1 MLWVSW
7 ATWQRRNEISS
18 SLPLMA
24 ISYFEVSFRACITE
38 NYKISSRVFEIKD
51 LMMLDLLLQ
60 TLDDT
65 VSTMVVVF
73 LMLFITG
80 LMVEMDAFSC
90 ITHLARPLVS
100 VSHLPAV
107 SASTFVISLGS
118 ALAAN
123 TVIARMLA
131 EGQLSDRQAFLSAI
145 MNSVPVY
152 FRELFTYQLAFVIPV
167 LGIFV
172 GGAYA
177 VISIATGLIK
187 MALVLILG
195 RAYLPADPS
204 AASSPPSSASRQS
217 QPSAPSASSCARLSL
232 SQPQTWSNLKEAAI
246 KSLRGQ
252 SRIFLRIAGLYFIM
266 TFLVLYLSREGILQ
280 SLDVLPLAHFF
291 GVPPETIIPLT
302 IYVASPKA
310 GITLLGPL
318 IQNGGISETKAL
330 IVLMLGSL
338 FMLPFYS
345 LRSLLPNYTSVFGM
359 RLGLSLVIISTG
371 ISVAVRLSVLLVLLI
386 ATG

>member
-1 MLWVSW
+1 
-7 ATWQRRNEISS
+7 
-18 SLPLMA
+18 
-24 ISYFEVSFRACITE
+24 
-38 NYKISSRVFEIKD
+38 
-51 LMMLDLLLQ
+51 MLDLLLQ
-60 TLDDT
+60 TLDNT
-65 VSTMVVVF
+65 VSTMITVF
-73 LMLFITG
+73 IMLFLTG
-80 LMVEMDAFSC
+80 LMLEMDAFSR

-100 VSHLPAV
+100 ISHLPAI

-123 TVIARMLA
+123 TMIARLKA
-131 EGQLSDRQAFLSAI
+131 EGHLSERQAFLSAI

-187 MALVLILG
+187 LALVLVLG
-195 RAYLPADPS
+195 RAYLPGDS
-204 AASSPPSSASRQS
+204 SASSPSYAMFTSSKASLPPQARKNLRQ
-217 QPSAPSASSCARLSL
+217 
-232 SQPQTWSNLKEAAI
+232 AAI
-246 KSLRGQ
+246 KSLLGQ
-252 SRIFLRIAGLYFIM
+252 SRIFIRIAGLYFIM
-266 TFLVLYLSREGILQ
+266 TFLVLYLSSEGILQ
-280 SLDVLPLAHFF
+280 SFDVIPIANFF
-291 GVPPETIIPLT
+291 AVPTETVIPLT

-310 GITLLGPL
+310 GIALLGPL

-338 FMLPFYS
+338 FMLPVYS

-371 ISVAVRLSVLLVLLI
+371 ISVAVRMSVLVMLLI
-386 ATG
+386 AT

>member
-1 MLWVSW
+1 
-7 ATWQRRNEISS
+7 
-18 SLPLMA
+18 
-24 ISYFEVSFRACITE
+24 
-38 NYKISSRVFEIKD
+38 
-51 LMMLDLLLQ
+51 MLDLLLQ
-60 TLDDT
+60 TLEDT
-65 VSTMVVVF
+65 VSTMITVF
-73 LMLFITG
+73 IMLFLAG
-80 LMVEMDAFSC
+80 LMVEMNAFSR
-90 ITHLARPLVS
+90 INHLARPLIS
-100 VSHLPAV
+100 ISHLPAV

-118 ALAAN
+118 ALAGN

-131 EGQLSDRQAFLSAI
+131 EGQLTERQAFLSAI

-167 LGIFV
+167 LGIYV

-177 VISIATGLIK
+177 VISIATGLLK
-187 MALVLILG
+187 LALVLVLG
-195 RAYLPADPS
+195 RAYLPADLS
-204 AASSPPSSASRQS
+204 ASFAASSSSPQLTPSSSS
-217 QPSAPSASSCARLSL
+217 VAPLPPLPPLPPQERKSL
-232 SQPQTWSNLKEAAI
+232 SEAAK

-280 SLDVLPLAHFF
+280 SFDVIPLAQFF

-310 GITLLGPL
+310 GIALLGPL

-359 RLGLSLVIISTG
+359 KLGLSLVIISTT

>member
-1 MLWVSW
+1 
-7 ATWQRRNEISS
+7 
-18 SLPLMA
+18 
-24 ISYFEVSFRACITE
+24 
-38 NYKISSRVFEIKD
+38 
-51 LMMLDLLLQ
+51 MLDLLLQ
-60 TLDDT
+60 TLDNT
-65 VSTMVVVF
+65 VSTMITVF
-73 LMLFITG
+73 IMLFLTG
-80 LMVEMDAFSC
+80 LMVEMNAFQRIS
-90 ITHLARPLVS
+90 HLARPLIS
-100 VSHLPAV
+100 ISHLPAV

-123 TVIARMLA
+123 TVIARLKA
-131 EGQLSDRQAFLSAI
+131 EGQLTERQAFLSAI

-187 MALVLILG
+187 LALVLVLG
-195 RAYLPADPS
+195 RAYLPGDSSASSVSSTSSIASSSPS
-204 AASSPPSSASRQS
+204 AAPL
-217 QPSAPSASSCARLSL
+217 QPLPTQARK
-232 SQPQTWSNLKEAAI
+232 NLREAAK

-280 SLDVLPLAHFF
+280 SFDVLPLAHFF
-291 GVPPETIIPLT
+291 SVPPETIIPLT

-310 GITLLGPL
+310 GIALLGPL

-371 ISVAVRLSVLLVLLI
+371 ISVAVRMSVLLMLLI

>member
-1 MLWVSW
+1 
-7 ATWQRRNEISS
+7 
-18 SLPLMA
+18 
-24 ISYFEVSFRACITE
+24 
-38 NYKISSRVFEIKD
+38 
-51 LMMLDLLLQ
+51 
-60 TLDDT
+60 
-65 VSTMVVVF
+65 
-73 LMLFITG
+73 
-80 LMVEMDAFSC
+80 
-90 ITHLARPLVS
+90 
-100 VSHLPAV
+100 
-107 SASTFVISLGS
+107 
-118 ALAAN
+118 
-123 TVIARMLA
+123 
-131 EGQLSDRQAFLSAI
+131 
-145 MNSVPVY
+145 
-152 FRELFTYQLAFVIPV
+152 
-167 LGIFV
+167 
-172 GGAYA
+172 
-177 VISIATGLIK
+177 

-195 RAYLPADPS
+195 RAYLPADLS
-204 AASSPPSSASRQS
+204 VASSSTSSSASRQS
-217 QPSAPSASSCARLSL
+217 HPSSPSASSCARLSL
-232 SQPQTWSNLKEAAI
+232 SRPQTWSNLKEAAI

-252 SRIFLRIAGLYFIM
+252 TRIFLRIAGLYFIM

-371 ISVAVRLSVLLVLLI
+371 ISVAVRLSVLLMLLI

>member
-1 MLWVSW
+1 
-7 ATWQRRNEISS
+7 
-18 SLPLMA
+18 
-24 ISYFEVSFRACITE
+24 
-38 NYKISSRVFEIKD
+38 
-51 LMMLDLLLQ
+51 MLDLFLQ

-65 VSTMVVVF
+65 VSTMTTVF
-73 LMLFITG
+73 LMLFLTG
-80 LMVEMDAFSC
+80 LMVEMGTFQRIS
-90 ITHLARPLVS
+90 HLARPLVS

-123 TVIARMLA
+123 TMIARLKA
-131 EGQLSDRQAFLSAI
+131 EGQLSKRQALLSAI

-172 GGAYA
+172 GGVYA

-187 MALVLILG
+187 LVLVLVLG
-195 RAYLPADPS
+195 RAYLPGDS
-204 AASSPPSSASRQS
+204 
-217 QPSAPSASSCARLSL
+217 SAPSTSFATSL
-232 SQPQTWSNLKEAAI
+232 QPLLPQTRKNLRQAAI

-280 SLDVLPLAHFF
+280 SLDVIPLAHFF
-291 GVPPETIIPLT
+291 AVPPETVIPLT

-310 GITLLGPL
+310 GIALLGPL

-330 IVLMLGSL
+330 IVLMVGSL

-345 LRSLLPNYTSVFGM
+345 LRSLMPNYTSVFGM
-359 RLGLSLVIISTG
+359 RLGLSLVVVSTG
-371 ISVAVRLSVLLVLLI
+371 ISVLVRMSVLVMLLI

>member
-1 MLWVSW
+1 MRGENDLILFQFALMVCWVINL
-7 ATWQRRNEISS
+7 AAQ
-18 SLPLMA
+18 
-24 ISYFEVSFRACITE
+24 ITE
-38 NYKISSRVFEIKD
+38 NYKISSGEFETKD
-51 LMMLDLLLQ
+51 LMILDLLMQ

-65 VSTMVVVF
+65 FSTMAVVF
-73 LMLFITG
+73 IMLFITG
-80 LMVEMDAFSC
+80 LMVEMNAFSR
-90 ITHLARPLVS
+90 ISHLARPLVS
-100 VSHLPAV
+100 LSHLPSI

-123 TVIARMLA
+123 TVIARLL
-131 EGQLSDRQAFLSAI
+131 EDGQLSHRQAFLSAI

-152 FRELFTYQLAFVIPV
+152 FRELFTYQLAFVVPV

-177 VISIATGLIK
+177 IISIATGIIK
-187 MALVLILG
+187 LAIVLILG
-195 RAYLPADPS
+195 RAYLPADLSVASSSLSSLSASAPSHPS
-204 AASSPPSSASRQS
+204 APPSSPSSAPLLPS
-217 QPSAPSASSCARLSL
+217 QPMS
-232 SQPQTWSNLKEAAI
+232 WSNLRQAAR

-252 SRIFLRIAGLYFIM
+252 IRIFLRIAGLYFIM
-266 TFLVLYLSREGILQ
+266 TFLVLYLTQEGIFQ

-310 GITLLGPL
+310 GIALLGPL
-318 IQNGGISETKAL
+318 IQNGGISEIKAL

-371 ISVAVRLSVLLVLLI
+371 ISVAVRLSVLLALLI
-386 ATG
+386 AT

>member
-1 MLWVSW
+1 
-7 ATWQRRNEISS
+7 
-18 SLPLMA
+18 
-24 ISYFEVSFRACITE
+24 
-38 NYKISSRVFEIKD
+38 
-51 LMMLDLLLQ
+51 MLDLLLQ

-65 VSTMVVVF
+65 VTTMITVF
-73 LMLFITG
+73 IMLFLTG
-80 LMVEMDAFSC
+80 LMVEMDAFSR

-100 VSHLPAV
+100 ISHLPAV
-107 SASTFVISLGS
+107 SASTFAISLGS

-123 TVIARMLA
+123 TMIARLKA
-131 EGQLSDRQAFLSAI
+131 EGHLSERQAFLSAI

-177 VISIATGLIK
+177 VISIATGLVK
-187 MALVLILG
+187 LALVLVLG
-195 RAYLPADPS
+195 RAYLPDDS
-204 AASSPPSSASRQS
+204 SASSPSFAM
-217 QPSAPSASSCARLSL
+217 SASSDASLQHQARI
-232 SQPQTWSNLKEAAI
+232 NLRQAAI
-246 KSLRGQ
+246 KSLQGQ
-252 SRIFLRIAGLYFIM
+252 SRIFFRIAGLYFIM

-280 SLDVLPLAHFF
+280 SFDVIPLADFF
-291 GVPPETIIPLT
+291 AVPPETVIPLT

-310 GITLLGPL
+310 GIALLGPL
-318 IQNGGISETKAL
+318 IQNGGVSETKAL

-359 RLGLSLVIISTG
+359 RLGLTLVMISTCV
-371 ISVAVRLSVLLVLLI
+371 SVVVRMSVLMMLLI
-386 ATG
+386 AT

>member
-1 MLWVSW
+1 
-7 ATWQRRNEISS
+7 
-18 SLPLMA
+18 
-24 ISYFEVSFRACITE
+24 
-38 NYKISSRVFEIKD
+38 
-51 LMMLDLLLQ
+51 MLDLLLQ
-60 TLDDT
+60 TLDST
-65 VSTMVVVF
+65 VSTMITVF
-73 LMLFITG
+73 IMLFLTG
-80 LMVEMDAFSC
+80 FMVEVGAFQRIS
-90 ITHLARPLVS
+90 HLARPLVS
-100 VSHLPAV
+100 ISHLPAV

-123 TVIARMLA
+123 TMIARLKA
-131 EGQLSDRQAFLSAI
+131 EGHLSERQAFLSAI

-187 MALVLILG
+187 LALVLVLG
-195 RAYLPADPS
+195 RAYLPS
-204 AASSPPSSASRQS
+204 L
-217 QPSAPSASSCARLSL
+217 PSASSASAFSSSTWSDVSL
-232 SQPQTWSNLKEAAI
+232 SPPPGQEKKNVRQAAI

-266 TFLVLYLSREGILQ
+266 TFLVLYLSREGFLQ
-280 SLDVLPLAHFF
+280 SMDVIPLANFF
-291 GVPPETIIPLT
+291 AVPPETVIPLT

-310 GITLLGPL
+310 GIALLGPL

-371 ISVAVRLSVLLVLLI
+371 VSVAVRMSVLVMLLI
-386 ATG
+386 AT

>member
-1 MLWVSW
+1 
-7 ATWQRRNEISS
+7 
-18 SLPLMA
+18 
-24 ISYFEVSFRACITE
+24 
-38 NYKISSRVFEIKD
+38 
-51 LMMLDLLLQ
+51 MLDLLLQ
-60 TLDDT
+60 TLDNT
-65 VSTMVVVF
+65 VSTMIVVF
-73 LMLFITG
+73 IMLFLTG
-80 LMVEMDAFSC
+80 LMVENDAFSQFS
-90 ITHLARPLVS
+90 HLARPLIRI
-100 VSHLPAV
+100 SHLPAV
-107 SASTFVISLGS
+107 SASTFVISMGS

-123 TVIARMLA
+123 TVIAGLLA
-131 EGQLSDRQAFLSAI
+131 DGQLSERQAFLSAI

-187 MALVLILG
+187 LALVLGLG
-195 RAYLPADPS
+195 RAYLPADLS
-204 AASSPPSSASRQS
+204 EASSSSSASALPYPSTQS
-217 QPSAPSASSCARLSL
+217 RSSSAPLLQHVPRAK
-232 SQPQTWSNLKEAAI
+232 SNLRKAAI

-266 TFLVLYLSREGILQ
+266 TFLVLYLSSEGILQ
-280 SLDVLPLAHFF
+280 SLDVMPLAQFF
-291 GVPPETIIPLT
+291 SVPPETIIPLT

-345 LRSLLPNYTSVFGM
+345 LRSLLPNYTSVFGLK
-359 RLGLSLVIISTG
+359 LGLSLVIISTA
-371 ISVAVRLSVLLVLLI
+371 ISVAVRMSVLLMLLI
-386 ATG
+386 FSSCS

>member
-1 MLWVSW
+1 
-7 ATWQRRNEISS
+7 
-18 SLPLMA
+18 
-24 ISYFEVSFRACITE
+24 
-38 NYKISSRVFEIKD
+38 
-51 LMMLDLLLQ
+51 
-60 TLDDT
+60 
-65 VSTMVVVF
+65 
-73 LMLFITG
+73 
-80 LMVEMDAFSC
+80 
-90 ITHLARPLVS
+90 
-100 VSHLPAV
+100 V

-123 TVIARMLA
+123 TVIARLKA
-131 EGQLSDRQAFLSAI
+131 EGHLTERQAFLSAI

-187 MALVLILG
+187 LALVLVLG
-195 RAYLPADPS
+195 RAYLPGDSSTSSSVSSTSSMSSSPS
-204 AASSPPSSASRQS
+204 AAPL
-217 QPSAPSASSCARLSL
+217 QPLLPQARK
-232 SQPQTWSNLKEAAI
+232 NLREAAK

-280 SLDVLPLAHFF
+280 SFDVLPLAQFF
-291 GVPPETIIPLT
+291 SVPPETIIPLT

-310 GITLLGPL
+310 GIALLGPL

-371 ISVAVRLSVLLVLLI
+371 ISVLVRMSVLLMLLI
-386 ATG
+386 FSSCS

>member
-1 MLWVSW
+1 
-7 ATWQRRNEISS
+7 
-18 SLPLMA
+18 
-24 ISYFEVSFRACITE
+24 
-38 NYKISSRVFEIKD
+38 
-51 LMMLDLLLQ
+51 MLDLLMQ

-65 VSTMVVVF
+65 VSTMVTVF
-73 LMLFITG
+73 LMLFLTG
-80 LMVEMDAFSC
+80 LMVEMNAFQRIS
-90 ITHLARPLVS
+90 HLARPLIS
-100 VSHLPAV
+100 ISHLPAV

-123 TVIARMLA
+123 TVIAGLKA
-131 EGQLSDRQAFLSAI
+131 EGHLTERQAFLSAI

-187 MALVLILG
+187 LALVLVLG
-195 RAYLPADPS
+195 RAYLPGD
-204 AASSPPSSASRQS
+204 SSAS
-217 QPSAPSASSCARLSL
+217 SASSTSSTPSATPLQPLLPQARK
-232 SQPQTWSNLKEAAI
+232 NLREAAI

-252 SRIFLRIAGLYFIM
+252 SRIFFRIAGLYFIM

-280 SLDVLPLAHFF
+280 SLDVIPLANFF
-291 GVPPETIIPLT
+291 AVPPETIIPLT

-310 GITLLGPL
+310 GIALLGPL

-371 ISVAVRLSVLLVLLI
+371 ISVLVRMSVLLMLLI
-386 ATG
+386 AT

>member
-1 MLWVSW
+1 
-7 ATWQRRNEISS
+7 
-18 SLPLMA
+18 
-24 ISYFEVSFRACITE
+24 
-38 NYKISSRVFEIKD
+38 
-51 LMMLDLLLQ
+51 MLDLLLQ

-65 VSTMVVVF
+65 VSTMITVF
-73 LMLFITG
+73 LMLFLTG
-80 LMVEMDAFSC
+80 LMVEMNAFSH
-90 ITHLARPLVS
+90 ISHLARPLVS
-100 VSHLPAV
+100 ISHLPAV

-123 TVIARMLA
+123 TVIARLKA
-131 EGQLSDRQAFLSAI
+131 EGHLSERQAFLSAI

-172 GGAYA
+172 GGVYA

-187 MALVLILG
+187 LALVMVLG
-195 RAYLPADPS
+195 RAYLPLPGNLS
-204 AASSPPSSASRQS
+204 ASSSAS
-217 QPSAPSASSCARLSL
+217 SAPFAAPLPPRA
-232 SQPQTWSNLKEAAI
+232 QKNLRQAAI
-246 KSLRGQ
+246 KSLQGQ
-252 SRIFLRIAGLYFIM
+252 SRIFFRIAGLYFIM

-280 SLDVLPLAHFF
+280 SLDVIPLANFF
-291 GVPPETIIPLT
+291 AVPPETVIPLT

-310 GITLLGPL
+310 GIALLGPL
-318 IQNGGISETKAL
+318 IQNGGISETRAL

-345 LRSLLPNYTSVFGM
+345 LRSLLPNYTAVFGM
-359 RLGLSLVIISTG
+359 RLGLSLVIISTA
-371 ISVAVRLSVLLVLLI
+371 ISLLVRMSVLVMLLI

>member
-1 MLWVSW
+1 
-7 ATWQRRNEISS
+7 
-18 SLPLMA
+18 
-24 ISYFEVSFRACITE
+24 
-38 NYKISSRVFEIKD
+38 
-51 LMMLDLLLQ
+51 MLDLLLQ

-65 VSTMVVVF
+65 VSTMAVVF

-90 ITHLARPLVS
+90 ITHLAKPLVS

-123 TVIARMLA
+123 TVIARLLA
-131 EGQLSDRQAFLSAI
+131 DGQLSNRQAFLSAI

-187 MALVLILG
+187 MALVMVMG
-195 RAYLPADPS
+195 RAYLPADLS
-204 AASSPPSSASRQS
+204 VASSSPPSSASRLS
-217 QPSAPSASSCARLSL
+217 DPSAPSASSCARLSL
-232 SQPQTWSNLKEAAI
+232 SQPETWSNLKKAAI

-252 SRIFLRIAGLYFIM
+252 SRIFFRIAGLYFIM

-310 GITLLGPL
+310 GIALLGPL
-318 IQNGGISETKAL
+318 IQNDGISETKAL

-359 RLGLSLVIISTG
+359 KLGLSLVIISTV
-371 ISVAVRLSVLLVLLI
+371 ISVAVRMSVLLMLLVV
-386 ATG
+386 T

>member
-1 MLWVSW
+1 MFS
-7 ATWQRRNEISS
+7 ISS
-18 SLPLMA
+18 LQLYS
-24 ISYFEVSFRACITE
+24 SVYKVKGFGTTQHSKRTE
-38 NYKISSRVFEIKD
+38 NYKIPSGVFELKD
-51 LMMLDLLLQ
+51 LTMLDLLLQ

-65 VSTMVVVF
+65 VSTMIVVF

-123 TVIARMLA
+123 TVIARLLA
-131 EGQLSDRQAFLSAI
+131 DGQLSDRQAFLSAI

-204 AASSPPSSASRQS
+204 AASSSPPSSAPRQS
-217 QPSAPSASSCARLSL
+217 QPSVPSASSCARFSL
-232 SQPQTWSNLKEAAI
+232 SQLQTWSNLKEAAI

-252 SRIFLRIAGLYFIM
+252 TRIFLRIAGLYFIM

-280 SLDVLPLAHFF
+280 SLNVLPLALFF

-359 RLGLSLVIISTG
+359 KLGLSLVIISTG
-371 ISVAVRLSVLLVLLI
+371 ISVAVRLSVLIMLLI

>member
-1 MLWVSW
+1 
-7 ATWQRRNEISS
+7 
-18 SLPLMA
+18 
-24 ISYFEVSFRACITE
+24 
-38 NYKISSRVFEIKD
+38 
-51 LMMLDLLLQ
+51 MLDLLLQ

-65 VSTMVVVF
+65 VSTMIVVF
-73 LMLFITG
+73 IMLFITG
-80 LMVEMDAFSC
+80 LLVEMNAFSKFS
-90 ITHLARPLVS
+90 HLARPLICI
-100 VSHLPAV
+100 SHLPAV

-123 TVIARMLA
+123 TVIAKMLA
-131 EGQLSDRQAFLSAI
+131 DGRLSDRQAFLSAI

-177 VISIATGLIK
+177 VISIATGFIK

-195 RAYLPADPS
+195 RAYLPADLS
-204 AASSPPSSASRQS
+204 L
-217 QPSAPSASSCARLSL
+217 SASSSALL
-232 SQPQTWSNLKEAAI
+232 SQHQPQAGSNLREAAT

-280 SLDVLPLAHFF
+280 SLDVIPLAQFF
-291 GVPPETIIPLT
+291 SVPPETIIPLT
-302 IYVASPKA
+302 IYVANPKA

-359 RLGLSLVIISTG
+359 KLGLSLVIISTG
-371 ISVAVRLSVLLVLLI
+371 ISVAVRMSVLFLLLI
-386 ATG
+386 VT

>member
-1 MLWVSW
+1 
-7 ATWQRRNEISS
+7 
-18 SLPLMA
+18 
-24 ISYFEVSFRACITE
+24 
-38 NYKISSRVFEIKD
+38 
-51 LMMLDLLLQ
+51 MLDLLLQ
-60 TLDDT
+60 TLDNT
-65 VSTMVVVF
+65 ISTMITVF
-73 LMLFITG
+73 IMLFLTG
-80 LMVEMDAFSC
+80 LMVEMNAFSR
-90 ITHLARPLVS
+90 ISHLARPLTS
-100 VSHLPAV
+100 ISHLPAV

-123 TVIARMLA
+123 TVIARLKA
-131 EGQLSDRQAFLSAI
+131 EGHLSERQAFLSAI

-187 MALVLILG
+187 LALVLVLG
-195 RAYLPADPS
+195 RAYLPGD
-204 AASSPPSSASRQS
+204 SSASS
-217 QPSAPSASSCARLSL
+217 SASSVLSTSSALSSAPLSPLPPQARK
-232 SQPQTWSNLKEAAI
+232 NLRQAAK

-280 SLDVLPLAHFF
+280 SFDVIPLAHFF
-291 GVPPETIIPLT
+291 SVPPETIIPLT

-310 GITLLGPL
+310 GIALLGPL

-371 ISVAVRLSVLLVLLI
+371 ISVAVRMSVLVMLLI

>member
-1 MLWVSW
+1 
-7 ATWQRRNEISS
+7 
-18 SLPLMA
+18 
-24 ISYFEVSFRACITE
+24 
-38 NYKISSRVFEIKD
+38 
-51 LMMLDLLLQ
+51 MMIGLLLE
-60 TLDDT
+60 TLDNT
-65 VSTMVVVF
+65 ISTMIVVF

-131 EGQLSDRQAFLSAI
+131 DGQLSDRQAFLSAI

-177 VISIATGLIK
+177 VISIVTGLIK

-195 RAYLPADPS
+195 RAYLPSDLPADLS
-204 AASSPPSSASRQS
+204 AASSSPSSSASRLSDQ
-217 QPSAPSASSCARLSL
+217 SAPSASSFARLSL
-232 SQPQTWSNLKEAAI
+232 SQPQTWSNLKKAAI

-252 SRIFLRIAGLYFIM
+252 TRIFLRIAGLYFIM
-266 TFLVLYLSREGILQ
+266 TFLVFYLSREGILQ

-371 ISVAVRLSVLLVLLI
+371 ISVAVRLSVLLMLLI

>member
-1 MLWVSW
+1 MRGENDLMLFSCYSPDSWVINL
-7 ATWQRRNEISS
+7 AAQ
-18 SLPLMA
+18 
-24 ISYFEVSFRACITE
+24 ITE
-38 NYKISSRVFEIKD
+38 NYKIQSGGFELKD
-51 LMMLDLLLQ
+51 LTMLDLLLQ
-60 TLDDT
+60 TLGDT
-65 VSTMVVVF
+65 VSTMITVF

-123 TVIARMLA
+123 TVIARLLA
-131 EGQLSDRQAFLSAI
+131 DGQLSDRQAFLSAI

-204 AASSPPSSASRQS
+204 AASSSPPSSAPRQS
-217 QPSAPSASSCARLSL
+217 QPSVPSASSCARFSL
-232 SQPQTWSNLKEAAI
+232 SQLQTWSNLKEAAI

-252 SRIFLRIAGLYFIM
+252 TRIFLRIAGLYFIM

-280 SLDVLPLAHFF
+280 SLNVLPLALFF

-359 RLGLSLVIISTG
+359 KLGLSLVIISTG
-371 ISVAVRLSVLLVLLI
+371 ISVAVRLSVLIMLLI